1 MSDNEAKEK
10 LVDLVVENV
19 KDKRLILIRGIPGSG
34 KSTFAKSIMKK
45 ADGVKREIFEADQF
59 FMKSGKY
66 DWNPSKIADAHKDC
80 FERMKWFLSSNE
92 KAEAIVANTFTT
104 KKELEPYLKYASEN
118 KIDVTIFRMENRF
131 DNIHSV
137 PDSTINKMLSRFQSI
152 SGEIIIKEKNV

>member
-1 MSDNEAKEK
+1 MARQTTKATEKAEQVVDQVTAKVEQVASDVAEK
-10 LVDLVVENV
+10 AEQV
-19 KDKRLILIRGIPGSG
+19 
-34 KSTFAKSIMKK
+34 
-45 ADGVKREIFEADQF
+45 
-59 FMKSGKY
+59 
-66 DWNPSKIADAHKDC
+66 
-80 FERMKWFLSSNE
+80 

-131 DNIHSV
+131 GNIHSV

>member
-1 MSDNEAKEK
+1 MQYNKS
-10 LVDLVVENV
+10 
-19 KDKRLILIRGIPGSG
+19 LILIRGIPGSG

-131 DNIHSV
+131 GNIHSV